1 MKILYLECNMGAA
14 GDMLAGALLDLLDE
28 TKQNEVIDKLN
39 HLGLEGV
46 HVTLENSTK
55 CGIAGKHFRVNVNK
69 EEEKSLDES
78 CDHSAHPL
86 EAEHHHHHHASM
98 ASIQQTIESFPLPQE
113 VKDKILN
120 VYREIAEA
128 ESHAH
133 QMPVS
138 EVHFHEVGMKDA
150 IMDITAVCVL
160 MDTIGAPQVVV
171 SPVNTGYGE
180 VRCMHGLVPVPAP
193 ATEYLLRGIPSYANE
208 RFRGELCTPTGAA
221 LLKTFGTGFGV
232 RPVMAVERTGYGM
245 GEKDFE
251 ASNCVRA
258 FVGETVEKDTL
269 EEIERLETNLDDMT
283 GEEIGFAVERLFE
296 AGAKD
301 VFTSSI
307 QMKKNRPAVL
317 LTVLC
322 EPQDQEAML
331 RCLFRN
337 TTTLG
342 VRYQRMNRAVLKREM
357 ETVAVGDG
365 TVRVKKSTGYGTDR
379 IKAEYDDLAAIA
391 KKTGQT
397 LWEVKKEMDRK

>member
-1 MKILYLECNMGAA
+1 
-14 GDMLAGALLDLLDE
+14 
-28 TKQNEVIDKLN
+28 
-39 HLGLEGV
+39 
-46 HVTLENSTK
+46 
-55 CGIAGKHFRVNVNK
+55 
-69 EEEKSLDES
+69 
-78 CDHSAHPL
+78 
-86 EAEHHHHHHASM
+86 M

-113 VKDKILN
+113 VTDKILN

-160 MDTIGAPQVVV
+160 MDTIGAQQVVV

-193 ATEYLLRGIPSYANE
+193 ATEYLLRGIPSYAKE

-258 FVGETVEKDTL
+258 FVGETVEKDTP

-322 EPQDQEAML
+322 APQDQEAML
-331 RCLFRN
+331 RCLFRY

-379 IKAEYDDLAAIA
+379 IKAEYEDLAAIA